1 MNAPHPVSFDAYRL
15 EILSNALNAIT
26 EEIQLTL
33 LRSAYSQVVKE
44 AQDASCA
51 IFTAGGRIVAQP
63 VVVPGHLGS
72 MRFMLQ
78 EVLKEFP
85 PATMRAGDVYI
96 INDPYRGGSHLPD
109 IAVFRPIFHDN
120 RLIVFAGCII
130 HYTDVGGMVA
140 GSNPMTATELYQ
152 EGLVIPPVKL
162 VDAGVENKTLIDMIC
177 ANVRGP
183 EIFMGDMRAQEGRIA
198 QRRTAAAR
206 RARALRL

>member
-1 MNAPHPVSFDAYRL
+1 MNAPRHATLDAYRL

-78 EVLKEFP
+78 EVLKECA
-85 PATMRAGDVYI
+85 PATSTSSTI
-96 INDPYRGGSHLPD
+96 
-109 IAVFRPIFHDN
+109 
-120 RLIVFAGCII
+120 LI
-130 HYTDVGGMVA
+130 
-140 GSNPMTATELYQ
+140 
-152 EGLVIPPVKL
+152 
-162 VDAGVENKTLIDMIC
+162 
-177 ANVRGP
+177 
-183 EIFMGDMRAQEGRIA
+183 
-198 QRRTAAAR
+198 AAAATCR
-206 RARALRL
+206 TSRCSARYSTTTA